1 MTPAS
6 SLLDPASN
14 PALYTS
20 AVLTLYVDLPDTPL
34 RASLQ
39 DQRLALRLFEM
50 GVPLSLVE
58 TALLLGS
65 LRRLCRPSD
74 LRPLPRIRSLAYFE
88 PVIEE
93 LQEHPVQDSY
103 LDYLRLK
110 LRGVMDK
117 ADPAKVQKSTF
128 SDDC

>member
-20 AVLTLYVDLPDTPL
+20 TVLTLYVDLPDTPL
-34 RASLQ
+34 RASTQ
-39 DQRLALRLFEM
+39 DQHLAHRLYEV
-50 GVPLSLVE
+50 GIPLSLVE

-65 LRRLCRPSD
+65 LRRLCRPAD
-74 LRPLPRIRSLAYFE
+74 VRPLPRIRSLAYFQ
-88 PVIEE
+88 PVIQE
-93 LQEHPVQDSY
+93 LQEHPVPPGY

-110 LRGVMDK
+110 LRSLTDK
-117 ADPAKVQKSTF
+117 AGPAKVQKSTF
-128 SDDC
+128 SDDR

>member
-20 AVLTLYVDLPDTPL
+20 TVLTLYVDLPDTPL
-34 RASLQ
+34 RASIQ
-39 DQRLALRLFEM
+39 DQRLAQRLFET

-74 LRPLPRIRSLAYFE
+74 VRPLPESARAARACRAWSCF
-88 PVIEE
+88 PM
-93 LQEHPVQDSY
+93 QDA
-103 LDYLRLK
+103 LPPQPMR
-110 LRGVMDK
+110 
-117 ADPAKVQKSTF
+117 
-128 SDDC
+128 

>member
-14 PALYTS
+14 PVLYTS
-20 AVLTLYVDLPDTPL
+20 AVLTLYMDLPDTPL
-34 RASLQ
+34 RANIQ
-39 DQRLALRLFEM
+39 DQRLAHRLFET

-58 TALLLGS
+58 TAFLLAS

-74 LRPLPRIRSLAYFE
+74 VPPLPRIRSLAYFQ

-93 LQEHPVQDSY
+93 LKEHPIPDGY
-103 LDYLRLK
+103 LEYLRLK
-110 LRGVMDK
+110 LRSIMDK
-117 ADPAKVQKSTF
+117 AGPAKFQNSTF
-128 SDDC
+128 SEDR

>member
-1 MTPAS
+1 MTPVS

-14 PALYTS
+14 PPLYTS

-39 DQRLALRLFEM
+39 DQRLAQRLFEM
-50 GVPLSLVE
+50 GVPVSLVE

-74 LRPLPRIRSLAYFE
+74 VRPLPRIRSLAYFQ

-93 LQEHPVQDSY
+93 LQEHPVPDGY

-110 LRGVMDK
+110 LRGLVDK
-117 ADPAKVQKSTF
+117 DGPAKSPKA
-128 SDDC
+128 

>member
-34 RASLQ
+34 RASLP
-39 DQRLALRLFEM
+39 DQRLAQRLFEM
-50 GVPLSLVE
+50 GVPVSLVE

-74 LRPLPRIRSLAYFE
+74 LRPLPRIRSLAYFQ

-110 LRGVMDK
+110 LRSVMDK
-117 ADPAKVQKSTF
+117 VDPAKVQKSTL
-128 SDDC
+128 SDDR

>member
-34 RASLQ
+34 RASVQ
-39 DQRLALRLFEM
+39 DQRLAQRLFET

-65 LRRLCRPSD
+65 LRRLCRPSE
-74 LRPLPRIRSLAYFE
+74 LPPLPRVRSLAYFE

-93 LQEHPVQDSY
+93 LQEHPVHDGY

-110 LRGVMDK
+110 LRGIIDK
-117 ADPAKVQKSTF
+117 ADPVKVPKTTL
-128 SDDC
+128 SDDR

>member
-1 MTPAS
+1 MTPVS

-14 PALYTS
+14 PPLYTS

-34 RASLQ
+34 RASIQ
-39 DQRLALRLFEM
+39 DQRLAQRLFETA
-50 GVPLSLVE
+50 VPLSLVE

-74 LRPLPRIRSLAYFE
+74 LRPLPRIRSLAYFQ

-93 LQEHPVQDSY
+93 LQEHPVEDSY

-110 LRGVMDK
+110 LRGIMDK
-117 ADPAKVQKSTF
+117 AGPAKVQKSTF
-128 SDDC
+128 SDDR

>member
-14 PALYTS
+14 PALYIST
-20 AVLTLYVDLPDTPL
+20 VLTLYVDLPDTPL
-34 RASLQ
+34 RASVQ
-39 DQRLALRLFEM
+39 DQRLARRLFEM
-50 GVPLSLVE
+50 GIPLSQVE

-74 LRPLPRIRSLAYFE
+74 LRPLPRIRSLAYFQ

-93 LQEHPVQDSY
+93 LKEGPVPDGY

-110 LRGVMDK
+110 LRAITDR
-117 ADPAKVQKSTF
+117 ST
-128 SDDC
+128 

>member
-20 AVLTLYVDLPDTPL
+20 TVLTLYVDLPDTPL
-34 RASLQ
+34 RASIQ
-39 DQRLALRLFEM
+39 DQRLARRLFET
-50 GVPLSLVE
+50 GVPISLVE
-58 TALLLGS
+58 TAFLLAS

-74 LRPLPRIRSLAYFE
+74 VRPLLRIRSLAYFR

-93 LQEHPVQDSY
+93 LQAHPVQDGY
-103 LDYLRLK
+103 LDYLRVK
-110 LRGVMDK
+110 LRGIIDK
-117 ADPAKVQKSTF
+117 ASPPKVQKSTL
-128 SDDC
+128 SDDR

>member
-14 PALYTS
+14 PALYIST
-20 AVLTLYVDLPDTPL
+20 VLTLYVDLPDTPL
-34 RASLQ
+34 RASVQ
-39 DQRLALRLFEM
+39 DQRLARRLFEM
-50 GVPLSLVE
+50 GIPLSQVE

-74 LRPLPRIRSLAYFE
+74 LRPLPRIRSLAYFQ

-93 LQEHPVQDSY
+93 LKEDPLRDGY
-103 LDYLRLK
+103 LDYLRRK
-110 LRGVMDK
+110 LRAIMDK
-117 ADPAKVQKSTF
+117 TYRPGGA
-128 SDDC
+128 

>member
-34 RASLQ
+34 RASVH
-39 DQRLALRLFEM
+39 DQRVAQRLFET

-65 LRRLCRPSD
+65 LRRLCRTSEM
-74 LRPLPRIRSLAYFE
+74 RPLPRIRSLAYFQ

-110 LRGVMDK
+110 LRGIMDK
-117 ADPAKVQKSTF
+117 ATPAKVQKSTF
-128 SDDC
+128 SDDR